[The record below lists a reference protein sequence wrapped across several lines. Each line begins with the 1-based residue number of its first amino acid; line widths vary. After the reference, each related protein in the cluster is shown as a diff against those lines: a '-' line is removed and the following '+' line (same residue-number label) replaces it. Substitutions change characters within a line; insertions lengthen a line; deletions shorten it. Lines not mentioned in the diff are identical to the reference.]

1 MGQCFTLVHGSQ
13 DARIKNCLYIYLNSG
28 VSLSRTHF
36 NQWNLGSKMKFSCS
50 QRVKK
55 RGAAFASAGRTLAS
69 LVMVFLLAGC
79 QVYQFDPDSVSAE
92 NPGSYTTGTVPF
104 TIVGEE
110 RPDWLVPESPDA
122 PEVVATRTTEKK
134 GTSGNGLSLLGYI
147 FTLTLIPY
155 YDESQYED
163 IYALSWQGETLL
175 ESRVTYSI
183 DSYLSVYFPT
193 PMMFMGSLYDEA
205 DEQAVARDFITD
217 RHKDSILALID
228 QQRRDFE
235 QANPKT
241 ADEIATYL
249 KAGGANSVYR
259 PSAVLRLI
267 DLAPETNTV
276 AYHAA
281 NSQVPGYVD
290 LLPIRYQAWLIGPE
304 GLRGIDLK
312 TQLAEGTDA
321 DQLLVRML
329 NAYPDQSGD
338 VQSGYYTGMTQAH
351 REALKEAG
359 LPEGLVDRMTNEAP
373 SAQLL
378 AAAKTGKLRDDNGN
392 IRIPTEEELLEQLV
406 RQDNQGKYLS
416 PYTSDDV
423 LAEWVNSAINANI
436 GATVGT
442 GVGAAAGAYAGEKA
456 MEQIPFVG
464 SFIGGAVGA
473 EVGKSAGRETAISAS
488 GGWEAIRASSDRS
501 FDDIHSMARYLKA
514 KYGHTG
520 NFEDAMKATQQIYP
534 ELAEPL
540 AKAY

>member
-1 MGQCFTLVHGSQ
+1 
-13 DARIKNCLYIYLNSG
+13 

-50 QRVKK
+50 QSVEKK
-55 RGAAFASAGRTLAS
+55 GAAFAAAGRALVS

-79 QVYQFDPDSVSAE
+79 QVYQFDPNSVSAE

-110 RPDWLVPESPDA
+110 RPDWLVPKSPDA
-122 PEVVATRTTEKK
+122 PEVMVTRTTETK
-134 GTSGNGLSLLGYI
+134 GSTGFNGASFFGYMVTLS
-147 FTLTLIPY
+147 LIPY
-155 YDESQYED
+155 YDEVQYED

-183 DSYLSVYFPT
+183 DSYLSLYFPT
-193 PMMFMGSLYDEA
+193 PMMFMGSLNDEA
-205 DEQAVARDFITD
+205 AEQAVARDFITNH
-217 RHKDSILALID
+217 HKDSVLALID
-228 QQRRDFE
+228 GQRREFE
-235 QANPKT
+235 QANPET
-241 ADEIATYL
+241 AAEIAAYL

-267 DLAPETNTV
+267 DLAPETNTL

-290 LLPIRYQAWLIGPE
+290 LLPARYQAWLIGPE

-312 TQLAEGTDA
+312 TQLADGTDA

-338 VQSGYYTGMTQAH
+338 VQSGYYTGMTRAH
-351 REALKEAG
+351 RETLKEAG

-378 AAAKTGKLRDDNGN
+378 AAAKTGKLRDDSGN

-406 RQDNQGKYLS
+406 RQDNQGKFLS

-442 GVGAAAGAYAGEKA
+442 GLGAAAGAYAGEKA
-456 MEQIPFVG
+456 LEQVPFVG
-464 SFIGGAVGA
+464 SFLGGAIGA
-473 EVGKSAGRETAISAS
+473 EIGKSAGRETAISAS

-520 NFEDAMKATQQIYP
+520 NFKDAMEATRQIYP
-534 ELAEPL
+534 ELAEAL
-540 AKAY
+540 ASAY